1 MLRRKSPFGR
11 EFIREKLEKSKIIV
25 DKKKKQ
31 VYDEVKR

>member
-1 MLRRKSPFGR
+1 LKYKNKKSKG
-11 EFIREKLEKSKIIV
+11 KSKIIV